1 MLLSVTVVLLAST
14 LRVEA
19 DDTCAHPSVTTYAPI
34 PSGAAGPAVS
44 NATGFRVESFG
55 KGAYLLTDGL
65 YQALFLVANESVIV
79 VDAPP
84 TIGHNMVKGI
94 ESVTDLPISHF
105 VYSHAHADHIG
116 AASLLAGPDVTIIAH
131 VETAMELGLVND
143 SARPAPNVTFTDHF
157 KLEVCN
163 QTLELAY
170 RGPNHQPGNTFIYA
184 PLQKVLMLVDIVYP
198 GWVPFEALGESQNI
212 PGYIKAHDQLL
223 EYDFDHYLGGHLNR
237 AGTRED
243 VVIQKA
249 YMTDLYNNCAE
260 AIRLSAEPPSAS
272 NPLSAQT
279 ALIAVGQANPG
290 NSWAMFDHYLSDV
303 TAEWCANK
311 TQSQWLGKLAAV
323 DVYAKSHATVM
334 IESLRLD
341 FGVLGPFGVA
351 NK

>member
-1 MLLSVTVVLLAST
+1 MLLSLLLVPLTLVSRVL
-14 LRVEA
+14 A
-19 DDTCAHPSVTTYAPI
+19 DDTCQHPSVETYAPI
-34 PSGAAGPAVS
+34 PASAAGPAVS
-44 NATGFRVESFG
+44 NTTGFRVESFG
-55 KGAYLLTDGL
+55 QGAYLLTDGL
-65 YQALFLVANESVIV
+65 YQVLFLVANESVIV

-84 TIGHNMVKGI
+84 TIGHNILKGVQ
-94 ESVTDLPISHF
+94 SVTDLPISHF

-116 AASLLAGPDVTIIAH
+116 AASLVTGPNVTTIAH
-131 VETAMELGLVND
+131 FETASELAQVND
-143 SARPAPNVTFTDHF
+143 PARPAPNVTFADHY

-170 RGPNHQPGNTFIYA
+170 KGPNHQPGNLFIYA

-198 GWVPFEALGESQNI
+198 GWVPFENLGESQNI

-243 VVIQKA
+243 VIIQRA
-249 YMTDLYNNCAE
+249 YVTDLYNNCAE

-279 ALIAVGQANPG
+279 ALAAIAEANPG
-290 NSWAMFDHYLSDV
+290 NSWAMFDHYVADV

-311 TQSQWLGKLAAV
+311 TQSQWLGRLAAV
-323 DVYAKSHATVM
+323 DVYIKSHAMVM
-334 IESLRLD
+334 VESLRID
-341 FGVLGPFGVA
+341 FGLLGPFGVA
-351 NK
+351 SK